1 MHKVIKMHLLFKT
14 SNQNINK
21 CYKVHLFF
29 SFACRYQ
36 KNTYLCIVFFIV
48 LDLRLTKGWS
58 TAVLLFLFP
67 RF

>member
-29 SFACRYQ
+29 SLLADSKKVRTFASC
-36 KNTYLCIVFFIV
+36 F
-48 LDLRLTKGWS
+48 S
-58 TAVLLFLFP
+58 
-67 RF
+67 